1 MSNGF
6 GILLDVWKL
15 KKASKVTSI
24 QKFPYFKLE
33 DQDSYV
39 NSETKEYDEIAM
51 RYMSYALYPL
61 LVGYT
66 IYSLVYNQ
74 HKGWYSF
81 IINTLVGAIYLFGFI

>member
-6 GILLDVWKL
+6 GIFLDVWKL

-24 QKFPYFKLE
+24 NKFPYFKLE